1 VLATELKNNSCKLAK
16 WTAQSVIA
24 GADQM
29 KIGFVSRAKRTD
41 PHNHL
46 ILATQFYKPQ
56 EFAHNITMSPQN
68 MWGIIKMLAD
78 KFMTLDDGKYVIMKD
93 PNKPIVRIYSVPA
106 ETFEDEDEEDE
117 EEGEDE
123 DGEDEE

>member
-1 VLATELKNNSCKLAK
+1 
-16 WTAQSVIA
+16 
-24 GADQM
+24 
-29 KIGFVSRAKRTD
+29 
-41 PHNHL
+41 
-46 ILATQFYKPQ
+46 
-56 EFAHNITMSPQN
+56 
-68 MWGIIKMLAD
+68 MLAD